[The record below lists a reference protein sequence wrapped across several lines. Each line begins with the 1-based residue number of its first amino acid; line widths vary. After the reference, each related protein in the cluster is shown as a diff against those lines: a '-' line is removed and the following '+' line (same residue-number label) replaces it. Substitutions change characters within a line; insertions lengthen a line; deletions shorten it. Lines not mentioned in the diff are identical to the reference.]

1 MRNVVK
7 DSMRKLWESFLN
19 WIKIFMFGTELSSEI
34 PEYREN
40 IVEQYSIV
48 KWNLN
53 RIYNGTENVLDD
65 RALTALHDLADRT
78 RIQAM
83 QACSSSIT
91 AYERQ
96 YMNGILRDMTDAVD
110 ELEKVLYS
118 IDHRVF
124 KREEDN
130 VLQYIIDRA
139 KYMKAY

>member
-7 DSMRKLWESFLN
+7 DSIRKVWESFIN
-19 WIKIFMFGTELSSEI
+19 WIKIFVFGTELSSDI
-34 PEYREN
+34 PEYREC
-40 IVEQYSIV
+40 IIEQYSIV
-48 KWNLN
+48 KWNMEKL
-53 RIYNGTENVLDD
+53 YNGTESMLDE
-65 RALTALHDLADRT
+65 RALASLHDLADRT

-83 QACSSSIT
+83 QACSGSIT

-110 ELEKVLYS
+110 ELEKILYS
-118 IDHRVF
+118 IDQRVF

-139 KYMKAY
+139 KYIKAY

>member
-7 DSMRKLWESFLN
+7 DSIRKLWESFLN

-96 YMNGILRDMTDAVD
+96 YMNGILRDMTDAVE
-110 ELEKVLYS
+110 ELEKILYS

-124 KREEDN
+124 KKEDDN

>member
-7 DSMRKLWESFLN
+7 DSIRKLWESFLN
-19 WIKIFMFGTELSSEI
+19 WIKIFVFGTELSSEI

-40 IVEQYSIV
+40 IIEQYSIV
-48 KWNLN
+48 KWNMEKLYGGVGY
-53 RIYNGTENVLDD
+53 ILDD

-83 QACSSSIT
+83 QACTSSIT
-91 AYERQ
+91 AYEKQ
-96 YMNGILRDMTDAVD
+96 YMNGILRDMTDVVD
-110 ELEKVLYS
+110 ELEKILYS
-118 IDHRVF
+118 IDRRVF
-124 KREEDN
+124 KKEEDN

>member
-7 DSMRKLWESFLN
+7 DSIRKLWESFLN

-34 PEYREN
+34 PEYREC
-40 IVEQYSIV
+40 IIEQYSIV
-48 KWNLN
+48 KWNVDKL
-53 RIYNGTENVLDD
+53 YNGSGKMLDVMTL
-65 RALTALHDLADRT
+65 RSLHDLADRT

-91 AYERQ
+91 TYERQ
-96 YMNGILRDMTDAVD
+96 YMNGILRDMTDAVE
-110 ELEKVLYS
+110 ELEKILYS
-118 IDHRVF
+118 IDRRVF
-124 KREEDN
+124 KKEEDN

>member
-7 DSMRKLWESFLN
+7 DSIRKLWESFLN
-19 WIKIFMFGTELSSEI
+19 WIKVFVFGTELSSEI

-40 IVEQYSIV
+40 IIEQYSIV
-48 KWNLN
+48 KWNMEKLYGGVGY
-53 RIYNGTENVLDD
+53 ILDD

-96 YMNGILRDMTDAVD
+96 YMNGILRDMTDAVE
-110 ELEKVLYS
+110 ELEKILYS

-124 KREEDN
+124 KKEEDN

>member
-19 WIKIFMFGTELSSEI
+19 WIKIFVFGTELSSEI
-34 PEYREN
+34 PEYREC
-40 IVEQYSIV
+40 IIEQYSIV
-48 KWNLN
+48 KWNMEKLYGGVGY
-53 RIYNGTENVLDD
+53 ILDD
-65 RALTALHDLADRT
+65 RALTTLHDLADRT

-96 YMNGILRDMTDAVD
+96 YMNGILRDMTDAVE
-110 ELEKVLYS
+110 ELEKILYS

-124 KREEDN
+124 KKEEDN

>member
-7 DSMRKLWESFLN
+7 DSIRKLWESFLN

-96 YMNGILRDMTDAVD
+96 YMNGILRDMTDAVE
-110 ELEKVLYS
+110 ELEKILYS

-124 KREEDN
+124 KKEEDN

>member
-7 DSMRKLWESFLN
+7 DSIRKLWESFLN
-19 WIKIFMFGTELSSEI
+19 WIKIFVFGTELSSEI
-34 PEYREN
+34 PEYREC
-40 IVEQYSIV
+40 IIEQYSIV
-48 KWNLN
+48 KWNMEKLYGGVGY
-53 RIYNGTENVLDD
+53 ILDD

-96 YMNGILRDMTDAVD
+96 YMNGILRDMTDAVE
-110 ELEKVLYS
+110 ELEKILYS
-118 IDHRVF
+118 IDRRVF
-124 KREEDN
+124 KKEEDN

>member
-34 PEYREN
+34 PEYREC
-40 IVEQYSIV
+40 IIEQYSIV
-48 KWNLN
+48 KWNMEKLYGGVGY
-53 RIYNGTENVLDD
+53 ILDD

-96 YMNGILRDMTDAVD
+96 YMNGILIDMTDAVD
-110 ELEKVLYS
+110 ELEKILYS

-124 KREEDN
+124 KKEEDN

>member
-7 DSMRKLWESFLN
+7 NNIRKLWESFLN

-40 IVEQYSIV
+40 IIEQYSIV
-48 KWNLN
+48 KWNLD
-53 RIYNGTENVLDD
+53 RIYNGTETMLDD

-83 QACSSSIT
+83 QACAGSIT
-91 AYERQ
+91 AYEKQ

-110 ELEKVLYS
+110 ELEKILYS

-124 KREEDN
+124 KKEEDN